1 MRVFLVQL
9 LGTFC
14 CILIA
19 DMLIHFRRVGYV
31 HSCHGCWIV
40 FKLLFFF
47 NVIFPSRSNHRWS
60 DTPPPLQQAHVCVC
74 VCVCVFLHVV
84 RIFGLPPFARSAA
97 YLVFTWAPWHF
108 IWKMCVVL
116 LTLEM
121 VGVSGFVGGFGI
133 QFFSCWLGVF
143 TVFLQPSR
151 RITFYAQ

>member
-1 MRVFLVQL
+1 MCTL
-9 LGTFC
+9 
-14 CILIA
+14 A
-19 DMLIHFRRVGYV
+19 MDVGLFSNYC
-31 HSCHGCWIV
+31 SS
-40 FKLLFFF
+40 LMLFFQAGVIIDDPIPLPLF
-47 NVIFPSRSNHRWS
+47 NKPM
-60 DTPPPLQQAHVCVC
+60 CVC